1 MVFEIKDTKLYVSVV
16 TLSTQDDNKLFQK
29 LKMGLK
35 KTIKWNKYRPEMSN
49 QVKNDNL
56 NKNKQVLCIIIWKL
70 RR

>member
-56 NKNKQVLCIIIWKL
+56 NKNKQVLCIII
-70 RR
+70 